1 MPRTQEG
8 LARLIEREGIV
19 DPRIVAAF
27 RSVAREDFV
36 PAGSEAVAYGD
47 RPVGIPENQTT
58 SQPSLIARM
67 LDAVAP
73 MSTDRALEIGT
84 GLGFQTALLAQLV
97 AEVVSVERW
106 PTLAEQA
113 RAALRRAGVENVT
126 VVVGDG
132 WLGAP
137 GHAPFDVIV
146 VSAAAASLPPALPEQ
161 LAVGGRMVIPLKGP
175 HGDDVVLFRKD
186 AGGLVRVRLVTPAR
200 FVPLVSGAPVPPE
213 KPTFGE

>member
-8 LARLIEREGIV
+8 LARLIEREGIA

-36 PAGSEAVAYGD
+36 PPGSEADAYGD

-73 MSTDRALEIGT
+73 LSTDRALEIGT

-106 PTLAEQA
+106 PTLADQA
-113 RAALRRAGVENVT
+113 RTALRRAGVENVT

-137 GHAPFDVIV
+137 EHAPFDVIV

-161 LAVGGRMVIPLKGP
+161 LADGGRMVIPLKAP
-175 HGDDVVLFRKD
+175 RGDDVVLFRKEP
-186 AGGLVRVRLVTPAR
+186 GGLARVRVVTPAR
-200 FVPLVSGAPVPPE
+200 FVPLVPGEPAPPG
-213 KPTFGE
+213 KPTFGD